1 MDGFV
6 LVEGTANTTP
16 ITYQSGGLV
25 EELPAPLGSAVAWKL
40 IARLL
45 DGEFVVVCE
54 LLAAVDLACGEYDDV
69 LLPVHVDDTRVAIG
83 LARVVDEAGGVAV
96 HGGIH
101 HFIVVDAE
109 HVTAN
114 TL

>member
-45 DGEFVVVCE
+45 DGKLVVVGE
-54 LLAAVDLACGEYDDV
+54 LLAAVDFACCEDDDV
-69 LLPVHVDDTRVAIG
+69 LLPIHIDDT
-83 LARVVDEAGGVAV
+83 
-96 HGGIH
+96 
-101 HFIVVDAE
+101 
-109 HVTAN
+109 
-114 TL
+114 